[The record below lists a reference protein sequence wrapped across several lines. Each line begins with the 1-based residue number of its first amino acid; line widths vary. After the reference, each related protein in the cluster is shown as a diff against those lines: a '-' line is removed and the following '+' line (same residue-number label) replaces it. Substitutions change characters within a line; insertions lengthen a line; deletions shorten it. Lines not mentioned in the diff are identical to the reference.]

1 MARMHSRK
9 KGKSSST
16 QPAEDRKSTWQRY
29 DKKEATLLVIKLAKE
44 QKAPSEIGL
53 ILRDVYGI
61 PNIKKLTDKTLTE
74 ILKENKLSQKI
85 PEDLLNLIK
94 RSIQIAKTMKP
105 VELDDHPFKWEAIT
119 TWPKEERPA
128 KLDVPEGTIAIR
140 TNPKRKKSLLGIVE
154 QYKRADGADPITTI
168 VLQVED
174 KTIVEEISSGKRK
187 ATED

>member
-1 MARMHSRK
+1 MK
-9 KGKSSST
+9 K
-16 QPAEDRKSTWQRY
+16 
-29 DKKEATLLVIKLAKE
+29 
-44 QKAPSEIGL
+44 
-53 ILRDVYGI
+53 
-61 PNIKKLTDKTLTE
+61 IKKLWHWFKTKVKYYTDAE
-74 ILKENKLSQKI
+74 GWLKWWTKRQA
-85 PEDLLNLIK
+85 IK

-140 TNPKRKKSLLGIVE
+140 TNPKRKKSLLGIVG
-154 QYKRADGADPITTI
+154 QYKRADGTDPITTI